1 MWRFGSQIEGPFG
14 EENGDPETVKYQ
26 KPQNPQKEIIIILI
40 MITIIVIINEK
51 KQKKNTKLEISE

>member
-51 KQKKNTKLEISE
+51 KQKKKY